1 MAAASISKSSTIVLV
16 TASSVASSEALGE
29 GARDL
34 VQPAQLA
41 PRLALRLERALEHL
55 AELLGAL
62 VQAGVLHGDGELARE
77 RDQKPLL
84 SFAVGPRA
92 LLEDGE
98 RADHLVANDERH
110 ENRAA
115 DPAVLED
122 PVEPLQARIPAHVL
136 DEEETPASIGAEGDL
151 EQALRQLGVCADEA
165 ARGGRGEAFALAQ
178 VDGHVAA
185 VRELRDALDRGVE
198 RVCKREPRD
207 RLADDADDGLR
218 ARERDGDETDAAAP
232 SKSESRPCD
241 EWREHVELFLRRRAR
256 GEVELHGARRRFAE
270 RDRREGARELH
281 AALAYRST
289 HVFRRAAA
297 APESSPFPC

>member
-1 MAAASISKSSTIVLV
+1 MAAASISKSSTIVFV
-16 TASSVASSEALGE
+16 TASSVASSERLSE
-29 GARDL
+29 KEREISYSPRNWRPSGAPIGACAR
-34 VQPAQLA
+34 A
-41 PRLALRLERALEHL
+41 PRRAPWS
-55 AELLGAL
+55 AR
-62 VQAGVLHGDGELARE
+62 AGGHSARRRRRLARE

-98 RADHLVANDERH
+98 RADHLVADDERH
-110 ENRAA
+110 EDRAA

-136 DEEETPASIGAEGDL
+136 DEGKPPASIGAEGDL

-198 RVCKREPRD
+198 RVCKRGLAIAWLTTPMTVCERVSATVMRPTR
-207 RLADDADDGLR
+207 RL
-218 ARERDGDETDAAAP
+218 
-232 SKSESRPCD
+232 
-241 EWREHVELFLRRRAR
+241 RRAR
-256 GEVELHGARRRFAE
+256 AARAMNGESTSSSSSDGAP
-270 RDRREGARELH
+270 
-281 AALAYRST
+281 AAK
-289 HVFRRAAA
+289 
-297 APESSPFPC
+297 